1 MSLKIKEMSLKI
13 KLPVVVKDRVVQTFT
28 TLGDGNF
35 VLIMKN
41 QKPTSIRMRS
51 WLFTMLDPTQNQY
64 WVLSSCDIAVDFL
77 IN

>member
-1 MSLKIKEMSLKI
+1 MSLKI

>member
-1 MSLKIKEMSLKI
+1 MSLKI

-41 QKPTSIRMRS
+41 QKPIPIRMRS

-64 WVLSSCDIAVDFL
+64 RVLSSCDTAVDFL